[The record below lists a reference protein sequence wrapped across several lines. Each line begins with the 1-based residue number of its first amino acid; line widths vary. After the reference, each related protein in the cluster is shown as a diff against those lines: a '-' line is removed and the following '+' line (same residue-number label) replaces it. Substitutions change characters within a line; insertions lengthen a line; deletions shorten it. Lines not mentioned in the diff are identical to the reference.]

1 VRAATSAQ
9 ISGVHVDV
17 ELPGEPETIDE
28 MARPIAVDASGGEI
42 AGALVSPN
50 LVRVQMRFVTAAAK

>member
-1 VRAATSAQ
+1 
-9 ISGVHVDV
+9 
-17 ELPGEPETIDE
+17 LPGEAETIDE